1 MSICVNF
8 QERKAMPQIGYNE
21 AGQPIGAAEWN
32 RMQQQSN
39 PGLFKRIGQGLSK
52 AASSVGNAVSNAGQ
66 STGFLGTPGHFEYN
80 ARFPEH
86 IQKPFE
92 QYYTGALN
100 RLNEGLQNPAG
111 PNPAIDPILKQAEMD
126 YYTKTLPA
134 LSESYTSLGNQRS
147 AGFPAAVTGS
157 GQQFS
162 TNLAALKAQYGL
174 QERGQLMNALQQSPY
189 ENTFQPPTQGWGPQ
203 ALQLGLDVG
212 AAYLNPVSAIGSAA
226 VRGYQAF
233 RGSGNSVVPGAGQQQ
248 SFMPQQQQQA
258 QFQPQQQEWLS
269 GFGQRAAQPGYRY
282 SPEDIQQLQSILGG
296 QGAASDFAKTFGQ
309 PQAKRITFPRSP
321 QDQARYA
328 GLIKSG
334 VI

>member
-1 MSICVNF
+1 
-8 QERKAMPQIGYNE
+8 MPQIGYNE

-32 RMQQQSN
+32 RMQQQNN
-39 PGLFKRIGQGLSK
+39 PGLFKRIGQGLSS
-52 AASSVGNAVSNAGQ
+52 AASSVGNAVSNVGQ
-66 STGFLGTPGHFEYN
+66 ATGFSGTPGHFEYN

-126 YYTKTLPA
+126 YYTKTLPG
-134 LSESYTSLGNQRS
+134 LSENYTALGNQRS
-147 AGFPAAVTGS
+147 AGFPSAVTGS
-157 GQQFS
+157 GQQFA

-174 QERGQLMNALQQSPY
+174 QERGQLMNVLQQGPY
-189 ENTFQPPTQGWGPQ
+189 ENSFQPPTQGWGPQ

-212 AAYLNPVSAIGSAA
+212 AAYLNPASAIGSAA
-226 VRGYQAF
+226 LRGYQAF
-233 RGSGNSVVPGAGQQQ
+233 RGAGNSVVPGAG
-248 SFMPQQQQQA
+248 PQQQQAPYIQQQQQP

-269 GFGQRAAQPGYRY
+269 GFGQRAGQAGYRY
-282 SPEDIQQLQSILGG
+282 TPEDIQQLQSILGG
-296 QGAASDFAKTFGQ
+296 GGAASDFQRTFRQ
-309 PQAKRITFPRSP
+309 PESKRITFPRSP
-321 QDQARYA
+321 QDQAKYA
-328 GLIKSG
+328 GLIKAG